1 MTQTTGSKQR
11 DIRIANH
18 RLILSTIRQLGAVSR
33 SELAAKLEISGPS
46 VSKNVDGLLRR
57 NVLVESGTV
66 TTSVGRRPNMLE
78 INPDYCC
85 VAVVDFSHINTILAI
100 ADMRA
105 EIIDEAAIYSGEK
118 IGLEHIQTI
127 INALQKMLEKH
138 HLTEKLQAISIA
150 TPGILDNTNG
160 SFVLAPRFE
169 DPQNIHLQKLFN
181 DAFDVTVLLKND
193 ISMAALGESMF
204 GAGKGIANQLYI
216 SIDHGVG
223 SGLVLNQ
230 KLYEGSRGVAGEVG
244 MWLTDPEQTY
254 RQYRNRDVSKTPV
267 FDSQL
272 STHAIRHIVTN
283 RAKAGEESILSP
295 LAGQAHAIS
304 FAQIVTAYQLKD
316 PLCVEVVEEA
326 AIKLGCVLKNLIEF
340 LDVDIV
346 IIGGEVYQFGDS
358 YLELVK
364 DFLQAVY
371 PTVLPKVV
379 WSDLKEKAGLQGAIG
394 NALEFVFEQIV
405 TQNIQNEA

>member
-18 RLILSTIRQLGAVSR
+18 RLILAAIREHGTLSR
-33 SELAAKLEISGPS
+33 SELASKLEISAPS
-46 VSKNVDGLLRR
+46 VSKNIDGLLRR
-57 NVLVESGTV
+57 NVLIESGTV

-100 ADMRA
+100 ADMKA
-105 EIIDEAAIYSGEK
+105 NIIDEAAIYSGEK
-118 IGLEHIQTI
+118 IQLEHIQI
-127 INALQKMLEKH
+127 VINALKKMLEKH
-138 HLTEKLQAISIA
+138 RLADKLQAISIA
-150 TPGILDNTNG
+150 TPGILDNTKG
-160 SFVLAPRFE
+160 SFLLAPRFE
-169 DPQNIHLQKLFN
+169 NPQDIRLQQLFN
-181 DAFDVTVLLKND
+181 DAFGVTVLLKND

-204 GAGKGIANQLYI
+204 GAGKGIVNQLYI

-223 SGLVLNQ
+223 SGLILNQ

-254 RQYRNRDVSKTPV
+254 RQYRKRDFSKIPV
-267 FDSQL
+267 FDSQM

-283 RAKAGEESILSP
+283 RVKAGEESILAP
-295 LAGQAHAIS
+295 LANQTNAIS
-304 FAQIVTAYQLKD
+304 FSQIVAAYQLND

-326 AIKLGCVLKNLIEF
+326 AIKLACILKNLIEF

-346 IIGGEVYQFGDS
+346 IIGGEVYQLGNA
-358 YLELVK
+358 YLELVL
-364 DFLQAVY
+364 DFLSDMY
-371 PTVLPKVV
+371 PAMLPRVV
-379 WSDLKEKAGLQGAIG
+379 WSKLREKAGLQGAIG
-394 NALEFVFEQIV
+394 NALEFVFDQIV
-405 TQNIQNEA
+405 MQNVQGET